1 MYSDT
6 VLDHFKNPRNC
17 REMEDA
23 DAVGTA
29 GSAECGDYMSVYIK
43 VKDNKIDDISFQTF
57 GCAAAIASSSM
68 FTVMAKGKTLED
80 AEKITNMDIV
90 EALEGLPKPKIH
102 CSVMAA
108 DGLRA
113 AIEEYRMKQK

>member
-43 VKDNKIDDISFQTF
+43 VKENRIDEISFQTF

-68 FTVMAKGKTLED
+68 FTVMATGKTLEE

-90 EALEGLPKPKIH
+90 AALSGLPEPKIH

-108 DGLRA
+108 DGLKD
-113 AIEEYRMKQK
+113 AIKVYREKNM